1 MKINSKKYA
10 QLLFEI
16 TKNKNANDTKLEIKK
31 FLKILVKKHQLKNQ
45 NKIIKN
51 FVEIWDKENG
61 FLKVEVTTK
70 YPINKEMAIEIE
82 NFIKERSGSKK
93 IELENKINES
103 LISGTIIKYG
113 DRILDTS
120 LKTKINNL
128 KIAFEK

>member
-61 FLKVEVTTK
+61 LLKVEVTTK

-128 KIAFEK
+128 KIALEK